1 MDQRDASENPHLLDR
16 AMFEEASQADV
27 GTHMYPR
34 APFKMS
40 ESDVRIRRG
49 PVTLGQDNEY
59 VYKTLLK
66 LSDTEY
72 DELVTSG
79 HIGEEYAPHVH

>member
-1 MDQRDASENPHLLDR
+1 MDQRDAFEDPHLLAR
-16 AMFEEASQADV
+16 EMFEETAQADL
-27 GTHMYPR
+27 GAHLYPR

-40 ESDVRIRRG
+40 RSDVRIRRG

-66 LSDTEY
+66 LSDEEY
-72 DELVTSG
+72 DELVSAG
-79 HIGEEYAPHVH
+79 HIGTEYAPHVE

>member
-1 MDQRDASENPHLLDR
+1 
-16 AMFEEASQADV
+16 MFEQATQEDV
-27 GTHMYPR
+27 GTHLYPR

-40 ESDVRIRRG
+40 RSDVRIRRG

-66 LSDTEY
+66 MSDEEY
-72 DELVTSG
+72 DGLVAEG
-79 HIGEEYAPHVH
+79 HIGTEYADHVE